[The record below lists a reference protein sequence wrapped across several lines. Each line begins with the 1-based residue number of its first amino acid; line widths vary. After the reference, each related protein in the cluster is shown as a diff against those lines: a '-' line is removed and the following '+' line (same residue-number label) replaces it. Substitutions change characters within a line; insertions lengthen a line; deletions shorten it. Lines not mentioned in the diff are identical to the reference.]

1 MATAMILNSEDINY
15 DWVSYVDNGIEWL
28 FQYAETQATCI
39 IKPNGKAISG
49 SVAIP
54 NTIPSPSRA
63 PLRVVAIADYAF
75 TDCSE
80 ITAIRIPAHVAAI
93 GICAFSGCTAL
104 QGIEVDDNNEVLC
117 AVAGTL
123 FSRDKRT
130 LLRHPPRKGE
140 TYEVPSGLVAIGDYA
155 LADCDALTALTLPK
169 NLIAIG
175 EGAFYN
181 CRNLQTLTLP
191 GSVETIGNYAF
202 SDCSQ
207 LQSISLPHGITT
219 IQCGT
224 FYNCHKLTAVRIPSS
239 VTSIDYG
246 AFYGCSALVSIALPP
261 SLTTIGDHAFFGCQA
276 LSSITIPNG
285 TASIGISAF
294 NACSRLQRFEVAEG
308 NEYYCTADGVLFSR
322 GRQSLV
328 SCPNGKVGVYAIP
341 QGVQEIGY
349 YAFAYCS
356 RLTAIHI
363 PASVSNV
370 APGAFLNC
378 QSLESFGVSPDNGNY
393 QATDGAL
400 YTKNGE
406 TLICYPGGKIGTFKI
421 SNSVLAIGDYAF
433 CGAKPTDITI
443 PDGVQTIGENA
454 FNGCPALQS
463 VSLPNSIKTI
473 CDGAFYGCP
482 SLEKTTIPPG
492 TASIGEDAFSRC
504 SKLNGV
510 YCLQNTGTME
520 VSDSTFIGI
529 ASSATLY
536 VPQGEVKSLRN
547 GESQWWT
554 PFATIKEL
562 TTDPQTASLPPLI
575 AKR

>member
-15 DWVSYVDNGIEWL
+15 DWESYVDSGIEWL
-28 FQYAETQATCI
+28 FQHAETEATCI

-54 NTIPSPSRA
+54 NTIPTPNGA

-75 TDCSE
+75 IDCTE

-104 QGIEVDDNNEVLC
+104 QGIEVDDDNEALC
-117 AVAGTL
+117 AAAGTL

-130 LLRHPPRKGE
+130 ILRHPPRKGE
-140 TYEVPSGLVAIGDYA
+140 TYEVPSGVVAIGDYA
-155 LADCDALTALTLPK
+155 FADCDELTALTLPK

-191 GSVETIGNYAF
+191 DSVETIGNYAF

-207 LQSISLPHGITT
+207 LQSISLPHGVTT

-285 TASIGISAF
+285 TAAIGISAF
-294 NACSRLQRFEVAEG
+294 SACSRLQRFEVAEG
-308 NEYYCTADGVLFSR
+308 NECYCSADGVLFSK
-322 GRQSLV
+322 GMQSLV
-328 SCPNGKVGVYAIP
+328 SCPNGKVGAYAIP

-363 PASVSNV
+363 PSSVTNV
-370 APGAFLNC
+370 PPGAFLNC
-378 QSLESFGVSPDNGNY
+378 QSLESFGVSPDNGSY
-393 QATDGAL
+393 QATDGVL
-400 YTKNGE
+400 YSKNGE
-406 TLICYPGGKIGTFKI
+406 VLISYPVGKIGPCKI
-421 SNSVLAIGDYAF
+421 PNPVLAIGDYAF
-433 CGAKPTDITI
+433 CSAKLTAINI

-454 FNGCPALQS
+454 FNGCTSLQS
-463 VSLPNSIKTI
+463 ISLPNSIRTI
-473 CDGAFYGCP
+473 CDGAFYGCT
-482 SLEKTTIPPG
+482 SLEKITIPLG
-492 TASIGEDAFSRC
+492 TASIGEDAFSQC
-504 SKLNGV
+504 SKLNAV

-520 VSDSTFIGI
+520 VSDSAFIGV

-536 VPQGEVKSLRN
+536 VPQGESESIRN
-547 GESQWWT
+547 GESQWWA
-554 PFATIKEL
+554 PFSTIREL
-562 TTDPQTASLPPLI
+562 AAAPQTDSVPPSN
-575 AKR
+575 AQC

>member
-1 MATAMILNSEDINY
+1 MATDMIPDSEDINY
-15 DWVSYVDNGIEWL
+15 DWGSYVDNGIEWL
-28 FQYAETQATCI
+28 FQYAETENACI

-54 NTIPSPSRA
+54 NTIPTPSGD

-75 TDCSE
+75 TDCTE
-80 ITAIRIPAHVAAI
+80 ITAIRIPGHIAAI

-104 QGIEVDDNNEVLC
+104 QGIEVDDDNEVLC

-130 LLRHPPRKGE
+130 ILRHPPRKGE
-140 TYEVPSGLVAIGDYA
+140 TYEVPSGVVAIGDYA
-155 LADCDALTALTLPK
+155 FADCDALTALPLPK

-191 GSVETIGNYAF
+191 DSVETIGNYAF
-202 SDCSQ
+202 SDCIQ

-224 FYNCHKLTAVRIPSS
+224 FYNCHKLTAVRISSS

-276 LSSITIPNG
+276 LSSVTIPNS

-308 NEYYCTADGVLFSR
+308 NGYYCTADGVLFSR
-322 GRQSLV
+322 GSQSLV

-356 RLTAIHI
+356 RLTAIHM
-363 PASVSNV
+363 PASVTNV

-378 QSLESFGVSPDNGNY
+378 RSLESFGVSPDNGNY

-406 TLICYPGGKIGTFKI
+406 TLISYPGGRIGTCKI
-421 SNSVLAIGDYAF
+421 PNSVLSIGDYAF
-433 CGAKPTDITI
+433 CGAKLTDITI

-463 VSLPNSIKTI
+463 ISLPNSIRTI
-473 CDGAFYGCP
+473 CDGAFYGCT
-482 SLEKTTIPPG
+482 SLEKITIPLG
-492 TASIGEDAFSRC
+492 TVSIGEDAFSQC

-510 YCLQNTGTME
+510 YCMQNTGTVE
-520 VSDSTFIGI
+520 VSDSAFIGV
-529 ASSATLY
+529 ACSATLY
-536 VPQGEVKSLRN
+536 VPQGESESIRN

-554 PFATIKEL
+554 PFSTIEEL
-562 TTDPQTASLPPLI
+562 AAAPQTDSVPPSN

>member
-28 FQYAETQATCI
+28 FQYAETENACI

-54 NTIPSPSRA
+54 NAIPSPNGT

-75 TDCSE
+75 TDCTE
-80 ITAIRIPAHVAAI
+80 ITAIRIPAHIAAI

-104 QGIEVDDNNEVLC
+104 QGIEVDDDNEAFC
-117 AVAGTL
+117 AAAGTL

-130 LLRHPPRKGE
+130 ILRHPPRKGE
-140 TYEVPSGLVAIGDYA
+140 TYEVPSGVVAIGDYA
-155 LADCDALTALTLPK
+155 FADCDELTALTLPK
-169 NLIAIG
+169 NLISIG

-191 GSVETIGNYAF
+191 DSVKTIGNYAF

-276 LSSITIPNG
+276 LSSITIPNS

-308 NEYYCTADGVLFSR
+308 NECYCTADGVLFSR
-322 GRQSLV
+322 GMQSLV

-363 PASVSNV
+363 PSSVTNV
-370 APGAFLNC
+370 PPGAFLNC

-393 QATDGAL
+393 QATDGLL
-400 YTKNGE
+400 YTKNDE
-406 TLICYPGGKIGTFKI
+406 TLISYPGGRIGPCKIP
-421 SNSVLAIGDYAF
+421 NSVLAIGDYAF
-433 CGAKPTDITI
+433 CGVKLTDITI

-463 VSLPNSIKTI
+463 ISLPNSIRTI

-482 SLEKTTIPPG
+482 SLEKITIPLG
-492 TASIGEDAFSRC
+492 TASIGEDAFSHC
-504 SKLNGV
+504 GKLNGV

-520 VSDSTFIGI
+520 VSDSAFIGI

-536 VPQGEVKSLRN
+536 VPQGEMESLRN
-547 GESQWWT
+547 GESQWWA

-562 TTDPQTASLPPLI
+562 ATVPQTDSVPPSN

>member
-1 MATAMILNSEDINY
+1 MIPDSEDINY
-15 DWVSYVDNGIEWL
+15 DWESYVDNGIEWL
-28 FQYAETQATCI
+28 FQYAETENACI

-54 NTIPSPSRA
+54 NTIPTPSGD

-75 TDCSE
+75 TDCTE
-80 ITAIRIPAHVAAI
+80 ITAIRIPAHIAAI
-93 GICAFSGCTAL
+93 GMCAFSGCTAL
-104 QGIEVDDNNEVLC
+104 QGIEVDDDNEAFC

-130 LLRHPPRKGE
+130 ILRHPPRKGE
-140 TYEVPSGLVAIGDYA
+140 TYEVPSGVVAIGDYA
-155 LADCDALTALTLPK
+155 FADCDELTALTIPK

-191 GSVETIGNYAF
+191 DSVKTIGNYAF
-202 SDCSQ
+202 SDCIQ

-276 LSSITIPNG
+276 LSSVTIPNG

-308 NEYYCTADGVLFSR
+308 NECYYTADGVLFSR
-322 GRQSLV
+322 GTQSLV
-328 SCPNGKVGVYAIP
+328 SCPNGKVGVYAIS

-363 PASVSNV
+363 PSSVTNV
-370 APGAFLNC
+370 PPGAFLNC
-378 QSLESFGVSPDNGNY
+378 QSLESFGVSPDNGSY
-393 QATDGAL
+393 QATDGVL

-406 TLICYPGGKIGTFKI
+406 TLISYPVGKIGPCKI
-421 SNSVLAIGDYAF
+421 PNSVLAIGDYAF
-433 CGAKPTDITI
+433 CGAKLTDITI

-454 FNGCPALQS
+454 FNGCPSLQS
-463 VSLPNSIKTI
+463 ISLPNSIRTI

-482 SLEKTTIPPG
+482 SLEKITIPLG
-492 TASIGEDAFSRC
+492 TASIGEDAFSHC
-504 SKLNGV
+504 GKLNGV
-510 YCLQNTGTME
+510 YCLQNTGTVE
-520 VSDSTFIGI
+520 VSDSAFIGI
-529 ASSATLY
+529 ACSATLY
-536 VPQGEVKSLRN
+536 VPQGESESIRN
-547 GESQWWT
+547 GESQWWA
-554 PFATIKEL
+554 PFSTIKEL
-562 TTDPQTASLPPLI
+562 AAAPQTDSVPPSN

>member
-1 MATAMILNSEDINY
+1 MIPDSEDINY
-15 DWVSYVDNGIEWL
+15 DWESYVDNGIEWL
-28 FQYAETQATCI
+28 FQYAETENACI

-54 NTIPSPSRA
+54 NTIPTPSGD

-75 TDCSE
+75 TDCTE
-80 ITAIRIPAHVAAI
+80 ITAIRIPAHIAAI
-93 GICAFSGCTAL
+93 GMCAFSGCTAL
-104 QGIEVDDNNEVLC
+104 QGIEVDDDNEAFC
-117 AVAGTL
+117 AAAGTL

-130 LLRHPPRKGE
+130 ILRHPPRKGE
-140 TYEVPSGLVAIGDYA
+140 TYEVPSGVVAIGDYA
-155 LADCDALTALTLPK
+155 FADCDELTALTIPK

-191 GSVETIGNYAF
+191 DSVKTIGNYAF
-202 SDCSQ
+202 SDCIQ

-276 LSSITIPNG
+276 LSSVTIPNG

-308 NEYYCTADGVLFSR
+308 NECYYTADGVLFSR
-322 GRQSLV
+322 GTQSLV
-328 SCPNGKVGVYAIP
+328 SCPNGKVGVYAIS

-363 PASVSNV
+363 PSSVTNV
-370 APGAFLNC
+370 PPGAFLNC
-378 QSLESFGVSPDNGNY
+378 QSLESFGVSPDNGSY
-393 QATDGAL
+393 QAADGVL

-406 TLICYPGGKIGTFKI
+406 TLISYPVGKIGPCKI
-421 SNSVLAIGDYAF
+421 PNSVLAIGDYAF
-433 CGAKPTDITI
+433 CGAKLTDITI

-454 FNGCPALQS
+454 FNGCPSLQS
-463 VSLPNSIKTI
+463 ISLPNSIRTI

-482 SLEKTTIPPG
+482 SLEKITIPLG
-492 TASIGEDAFSRC
+492 TASIGEDAFSHC
-504 SKLNGV
+504 GKLNGV
-510 YCLQNTGTME
+510 YCLQNTGTVE
-520 VSDSTFIGI
+520 VSDSAFIGI

-536 VPQGEVKSLRN
+536 VPQGESESIRN
-547 GESQWWT
+547 GESQWWA
-554 PFATIKEL
+554 PFSTIKEL
-562 TTDPQTASLPPLI
+562 AAAPQTDSVPPSN

>member
-1 MATAMILNSEDINY
+1 MIPDSEDINY
-15 DWVSYVDNGIEWL
+15 DWESYVDNGIEWL
-28 FQYAETQATCI
+28 FQYAETENACI

-54 NTIPSPSRA
+54 NTIPTPSGD

-75 TDCSE
+75 TDCTE
-80 ITAIRIPAHVAAI
+80 ITAIRIPAHIAAI
-93 GICAFSGCTAL
+93 GMCAFSGCTAL
-104 QGIEVDDNNEVLC
+104 QGIEVDDDNEAFC
-117 AVAGTL
+117 AAAGTL

-130 LLRHPPRKGE
+130 ILRHPPRKGE
-140 TYEVPSGLVAIGDYA
+140 TYEVPSGVVAIGDYA
-155 LADCDALTALTLPK
+155 FADCDELTALTIPK

-191 GSVETIGNYAF
+191 DSVKTIGNYAF
-202 SDCSQ
+202 SDCIQ

-276 LSSITIPNG
+276 LSSVTIPNG

-308 NEYYCTADGVLFSR
+308 NECYYTADGVLFSR
-322 GRQSLV
+322 GTQSLV
-328 SCPNGKVGVYAIP
+328 SCPNGKVGVYAIS

-363 PASVSNV
+363 PSSVTNV
-370 APGAFLNC
+370 PPGAFLNC
-378 QSLESFGVSPDNGNY
+378 QSLESFGVSPDNGSY
-393 QATDGAL
+393 QATDGVL

-406 TLICYPGGKIGTFKI
+406 TLISYPVGKIGPCKI
-421 SNSVLAIGDYAF
+421 PNSVLAIGDYAF
-433 CGAKPTDITI
+433 CGAKLTDITI

-454 FNGCPALQS
+454 FNGCPSLQS
-463 VSLPNSIKTI
+463 ISLPNSIRTI

-482 SLEKTTIPPG
+482 SLEKITIPLG
-492 TASIGEDAFSRC
+492 TASIGEDAFSHC
-504 SKLNGV
+504 GKLNGV
-510 YCLQNTGTME
+510 YCLQNTGTVE
-520 VSDSTFIGI
+520 VSDSAFIGI
-529 ASSATLY
+529 ACSATLY
-536 VPQGEVKSLRN
+536 VPQGESESIRN
-547 GESQWWT
+547 GESQWWA
-554 PFATIKEL
+554 PFSTIKEL
-562 TTDPQTASLPPLI
+562 AAAPQTDSVPPSN

>member
-1 MATAMILNSEDINY
+1 MTMALSGY
-15 DWVSYVDNGIEWL
+15 SK
-28 FQYAETQATCI
+28 YAETEDACI

-54 NTIPSPSRA
+54 NTIPAPSGT

-75 TDCSE
+75 TDCTE

-104 QGIEVDDNNEVLC
+104 QGIEVDDDNEVLC

-130 LLRHPPRKGE
+130 ILRHPPRKGE
-140 TYEVPSGLVAIGDYA
+140 TYEVPSRVVAIGDYA
-155 LADCDALTALTLPK
+155 FADCDELTALTLPK
-169 NLIAIG
+169 NLITIG

-181 CRNLQTLTLP
+181 CRNLQLLTLP
-191 GSVETIGNYAF
+191 DSVETIGNYAF

-207 LQSISLPHGITT
+207 LQSISLPHGLTT

-276 LSSITIPNG
+276 LSSVTIPNG

-308 NEYYCTADGVLFSR
+308 NEYYCTADGVLFCR
-322 GRQSLV
+322 GTQSLV

-363 PASVSNV
+363 PSSVTNV
-370 APGAFLNC
+370 APDAFLNC
-378 QSLESFGVSPDNGNY
+378 QSLENFGVSPDNGSY
-393 QATDGAL
+393 QAIDGVL

-406 TLICYPGGKIGTFKI
+406 TLIGYPEGKIGTCKI
-421 SNSVLAIGDYAF
+421 PNSVLAIGDYAF
-433 CGAKPTDITI
+433 CGAKLTDITI

-454 FNGCPALQS
+454 FNGCTSLQS
-463 VSLPNSIKTI
+463 ISLPNSIRTI
-473 CDGAFYGCP
+473 CDGTFYGCP
-482 SLEKTTIPPG
+482 SLEKITIPLG
-492 TASIGEDAFSRC
+492 TVSIGEDAFSHC
-504 SKLNGV
+504 GKLNGV
-510 YCLQNTGTME
+510 YSLQNTGTME
-520 VSDSTFIGI
+520 VSDSAFIGI

-536 VPQGEVKSLRN
+536 VPQGEMESLRN
-547 GESQWWT
+547 GESQWWA

-562 TTDPQTASLPPLI
+562 ATAPQMDSVPPSN
-575 AKR
+575 AER

>member
-28 FQYAETQATCI
+28 FQYAETENACI

-54 NTIPSPSRA
+54 NTIPTPSGA

-75 TDCSE
+75 TDCTE

-104 QGIEVDDNNEVLC
+104 QGIEVDDDNEVLC

-130 LLRHPPRKGE
+130 ILRHPPRKGE
-140 TYEVPSGLVAIGDYA
+140 TYEMPSGVIAIGDYA
-155 LADCDALTALTLPK
+155 FADCDELTALTLPE
-169 NLIAIG
+169 NLISIG

-191 GSVETIGNYAF
+191 DSVETIGNYAF

-207 LQSISLPHGITT
+207 LQSISLPHGITI

-224 FYNCHKLTAVRIPSS
+224 FYNCHKLITVRIPSS
-239 VTSIDYG
+239 VTAIDYG

-276 LSSITIPNG
+276 LSSIAIPNG

-322 GRQSLV
+322 GMQSLV

-363 PASVSNV
+363 TSSVTNV
-370 APGAFLNC
+370 PPGAFLNC

-393 QATDGAL
+393 QATDGLL

-406 TLICYPGGKIGTFKI
+406 TLISYPGGRIGPCKIP
-421 SNSVLAIGDYAF
+421 NSVLAIGDYAF
-433 CGAKPTDITI
+433 CGAKLTDITI
-443 PDGVQTIGENA
+443 PNGVQTIGETA
-454 FNGCPALQS
+454 FNGCLSLQS
-463 VSLPNSIKTI
+463 VRLPNSIKTI

-482 SLEKTTIPPG
+482 SLEKITIPLG
-492 TASIGEDAFSRC
+492 TASIGEDAFSHC
-504 SKLNGV
+504 GKLNGV

-520 VSDSTFIGI
+520 VSDSAFIGI

-547 GESQWWT
+547 NESQWWA
-554 PFATIKEL
+554 PFSTIKEL
-562 TTDPQTASLPPLI
+562 AAAPQTDSVPPSN
-575 AKR
+575 AQC

>member
-1 MATAMILNSEDINY
+1 MIPDSEDINY
-15 DWVSYVDNGIEWL
+15 DWESYVDNGIEWL
-28 FQYAETQATCI
+28 FQYAETENACI

-54 NTIPSPSRA
+54 NTIPTPSGD

-75 TDCSE
+75 TDCTE
-80 ITAIRIPAHVAAI
+80 ITAIRIPAHIAAI
-93 GICAFSGCTAL
+93 GMCAFSGCTAL
-104 QGIEVDDNNEVLC
+104 QGIEVDDDNEAFC
-117 AVAGTL
+117 AAAGTL

-130 LLRHPPRKGE
+130 ILRHPPRKGE
-140 TYEVPSGLVAIGDYA
+140 TYEVPSGVVAIGDYA
-155 LADCDALTALTLPK
+155 FADCDELTALTIPK

-191 GSVETIGNYAF
+191 DSVKTIGNYAF
-202 SDCSQ
+202 SDCIQ

-276 LSSITIPNG
+276 LSSVTIPNG

-308 NEYYCTADGVLFSR
+308 NECYYTADGVLFSR
-322 GRQSLV
+322 GTQSLV
-328 SCPNGKVGVYAIP
+328 SCPNGKVGVYAIS

-363 PASVSNV
+363 PSSVTNV
-370 APGAFLNC
+370 PPGAFLNC
-378 QSLESFGVSPDNGNY
+378 QSLESFGVSPDNGSY
-393 QATDGAL
+393 QATDGVL

-406 TLICYPGGKIGTFKI
+406 TLISYPVGKIGPCKI
-421 SNSVLAIGDYAF
+421 PNSVLAIGDYAF
-433 CGAKPTDITI
+433 CGAKLTDITI

-454 FNGCPALQS
+454 FNGCPSLQS
-463 VSLPNSIKTI
+463 ISLPNSIRTI

-482 SLEKTTIPPG
+482 SLEKITIPLG
-492 TASIGEDAFSRC
+492 TVSIGEDAFSHC
-504 SKLNGV
+504 GKLNAV
-510 YCLQNTGTME
+510 YCLQDTGTME
-520 VSDSTFIGI
+520 VSDSAFIGV
-529 ASSATLY
+529 ACSATLY
-536 VPQGEVKSLRN
+536 VPQGESESIRN
-547 GESQWWT
+547 GESQWWA
-554 PFATIKEL
+554 PFSTIKEL
-562 TTDPQTASLPPLI
+562 AAAPQTDSVPPSN